1 MNVTLMKCY
10 WTYFSKNSR
19 WKSALY
25 FLKGFWSSLEF
36 FCPFLDKQGKAVR
49 CWIIISWK
57 WPCWI
62 WYSQDRST
70 CPCLK
75 FSSCLW
81 TLWLYYWIMLNELFT
96 VNHCSHLQNWQ
107 VIVSWGKVTNSNW
120 HEASVSGSQG
130 GEAGIVLDQE
140 ADTWKFTV
148 HPHRCRHITRQAQCC
163 YFLHIIPFWVKFPP
177 SWMIGG
183 STFLPWGF
191 VSSTSFF
198 VWSLYFALILPW

>member
-1 MNVTLMKCY
+1 MKVTPMKCY
-10 WTYFSKNSR
+10 WTYFSKSSR

-49 CWIIISWK
+49 CWIIISCK

-96 VNHCSHLQNWQ
+96 VNHRSHLQNWQ
-107 VIVSWGKVTNSNW
+107 VIVSWGKVANSNW

-140 ADTWKFTV
+140 AQTPGSSPSILTAVDTLPGRPSIVTS
-148 HPHRCRHITRQAQCC
+148 CIL
-163 YFLHIIPFWVKFPP
+163 FL
-177 SWMIGG
+177 SGLN
-183 STFLPWGF
+183 FL
-191 VSSTSFF
+191 
-198 VWSLYFALILPW
+198 LPGW